1 MKTQVFKFDTSITQ
15 VIRSYFG
22 PGNPSGVPH
31 PYVYLLF
38 RQNFQNI
45 VLAEDWILRI
55 GIPFE
60 FQMNLQEFMTAHDL
74 EGNTELW
81 YCQRFNKSKSKA
93 SLASLRLIV

>member
-1 MKTQVFKFDTSITQ
+1 MPQKRTSVKTTTKTQVFKFDTSITQ

-74 EGNTELW
+74 EGNTEL
-81 YCQRFNKSKSKA
+81 
-93 SLASLRLIV
+93 